1 MKTPILFLGL
11 CMTWCSYSQK
21 VYDLDKKEPKTIE
34 QVIGKSVKTNDKAT
48 FKGKTYEV
56 YKTDKSG
63 KLFIVA
69 ESKKGNLYRKYI
81 NDTTL

>member
-1 MKTPILFLGL
+1 MRTSVLFLSL
-11 CMTWCSYSQK
+11 CMTWCGYSQK
-21 VYDLDKKEPKTIE
+21 VYDLDKKEPKTLE

-63 KLFIVA
+63 KLFIVT